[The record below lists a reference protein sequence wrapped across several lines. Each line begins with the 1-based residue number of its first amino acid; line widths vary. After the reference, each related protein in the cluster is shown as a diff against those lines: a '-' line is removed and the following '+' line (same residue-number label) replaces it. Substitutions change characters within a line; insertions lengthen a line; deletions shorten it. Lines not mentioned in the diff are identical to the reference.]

1 MKKTK
6 KDGFF
11 LKTKDDISKNGK
23 CKGFC
28 WLQKGYLF
36 SLLLKKKNLLFLF
49 NGDHSQRCV
58 HKGVIKGKMGYPKL

>member
-36 SLLLKKKNLLFLF
+36 SLY
-49 NGDHSQRCV
+49 G
-58 HKGVIKGKMGYPKL
+58 